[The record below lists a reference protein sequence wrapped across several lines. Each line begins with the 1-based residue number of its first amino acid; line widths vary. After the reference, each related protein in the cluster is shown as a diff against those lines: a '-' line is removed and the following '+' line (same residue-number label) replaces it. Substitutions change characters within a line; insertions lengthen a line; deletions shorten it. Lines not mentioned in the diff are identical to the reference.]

1 MFVSKKKSNQFFFF
15 LTSKIKSVCVEG
27 TDAALQL
34 CDKYCL
40 QSVH

>member
-1 MFVSKKKSNQFFFF
+1 MFVSKKKKSPILFF
-15 LTSKIKSVCVEG
+15 LTAKIKSVCVEG

>member
-1 MFVSKKKSNQFFFF
+1 MFIRKNPAINFFF
-15 LTSKIKSVCVEG
+15 LTAKIKSVCVEG

>member
-1 MFVSKKKSNQFFFF
+1 
-15 LTSKIKSVCVEG
+15 LTAKIKSVCVEG

-34 CDKYCL
+34 RDKHCL